1 MIKVES
7 SVVINRP
14 VNEVFAFTNDPNNN
28 AKWQEGVVESRI
40 TKQTDDMV
48 GSIVT
53 DVRKLLGRKMESELE
68 VIAFEPNQKTKLKII
83 KGPVEMEVTQLYE
96 AVDGGTKVSVTM
108 EGEPGG
114 FFKLMGNALE
124 KQFQEQNDRN
134 FQKLKEIMEG

>member
-14 VNEVFAFTNDPNNN
+14 VDEVFAFTNDPNNN
-28 AKWQEGVVESRI
+28 AKWQEGVIESRV
-40 TKQTDDMV
+40 TKQTDEMV
-48 GSIVT
+48 GTIVT
-53 DVRKLLGRKMESELE
+53 DVRKLMGRKMESELE
-68 VIAFEPNQKTKLKII
+68 IVAFEPNKKTKLKII
-83 KGPVEMEVTQLYE
+83 KGPVEMEVTQIYE
-96 AVDGGTKVSVTM
+96 VVDGGTKVSVTM

-114 FFKLMGNALE
+114 FFKLMGGALE